1 MAIGSGTF
9 VPSEHG
15 FRFRNSWPAVP
26 LTTITV
32 RGVGIPI
39 GSAANGMCGG
49 MVFAALDYY
58 TAGRSIPAVDRP
70 EAGSPLYEFIAD
82 RLIDSFDL
90 PAGPLKYLDYM
101 NPGRRDRD
109 NWWSWLT
116 RVRGRDWLMLERE
129 WPRLRDRLD
138 RGPCPVAWI
147 HVRSLDPFDLGQNH
161 VVLAY
166 RYEVDGPVA
175 KVFVYNPNV
184 VGSTSDGQWFS
195 FRIDSVRNLDRVTRS
210 HGGTP
215 ILCFFPL
222 GYDAVEPPAAISA

>member
-1 MAIGSGTF
+1 MANGERDF
-9 VPSEHG
+9 VPSRDG
-15 FRFRNSWPAVP
+15 FAFRNSWPEVP
-26 LTTITV
+26 LTTISV
-32 RGVGIPI
+32 GGVPIPI

-49 MVFAALDYY
+49 MVFAALDYF
-58 TAGRSIPAVDRP
+58 TAGRSIPEVDRP
-70 EAGSPLYEFIAD
+70 DAGSPLYEYIAD
-82 RLIDSFDL
+82 RLLDSFDL

-129 WPRLRDRLD
+129 WPRLRDLLD
-138 RGPCPVAWI
+138 RAPCPVAWV
-147 HVRSLDPFDLGQNH
+147 HVRSIDPFDLGKNH

-166 RYEVDGPVA
+166 RYEIDGPVA
-175 KVFVYNPNV
+175 KVLVYNPNV

-195 FRIDSVRNLDRVTRS
+195 FRVDSVRALDRVTRS
-210 HGGTP
+210 NGGTP

-222 GYDAVEPPAAISA
+222 DYGAAEPPVISA